1 MSFLRSS
8 GIRLVTELGARLPQP
23 LTAQALRAA
32 DLVQAG
38 RWLKTSGYKVSR
50 WSPTREALW
59 QKAAHEIADKKT
71 LYLEFG
77 VYGGTSIRH
86 WSKLLKSP
94 EARLQGFDSFEGLP
108 EDWNAGHSKGTFDV
122 SGQIPSID
130 DPRVEFFKGWFEE
143 TLPNHVFPTHDCIFI
158 NCDADLYSSTMTV
171 LQTCKNLLSNGA
183 YLYFDEFNECAH
195 EMRAFNEFIAET
207 KMKMALLGATNGLRH
222 VLFQRVG

>member
-50 WSPTREALW
+50 WAPTREALW

-77 VYGGTSIRH
+77 VYGGTSIHH
-86 WSKLLKSP
+86 WSKLLRTP
-94 EARLQGFDSFEGLP
+94 AP
-108 EDWNAGHSKGTFDV
+108 
-122 SGQIPSID
+122 P
-130 DPRVEFFKGWFEE
+130 
-143 TLPNHVFPTHDCIFI
+143 
-158 NCDADLYSSTMTV
+158 
-171 LQTCKNLLSNGA
+171 
-183 YLYFDEFNECAH
+183 
-195 EMRAFNEFIAET
+195 
-207 KMKMALLGATNGLRH
+207 
-222 VLFQRVG
+222 FQRSTTF